1 MAKTLLVLAAAT
13 LTAAPLAA
21 QNARQTAAPP
31 RPAPSAAEP
40 VPEDWHAI
48 PDDEILLIQLA
59 SGKQVAI
66 RLAARFAPAHVAN
79 IRKLAAAR
87 WWDGE
92 SVYRVQE
99 NWVAQWGDPTEKKAL
114 PPELLTRP
122 PAEFEIG
129 AFTPAQ
135 RLAKPD
141 SYASA
146 TGVTADGWPIASDG
160 RAAWLTHCYGMVG
173 VARDALPDTGSGS
186 ELFTPIGQ
194 SARRLDRNYTVVGRI
209 IEGMQYLS
217 ALPRSDAAM
226 GVYATEAERTGIAW
240 VRLASQLPPDERPH
254 FQVRATDNPRYA
266 AMLALRE
273 NPAPP
278 TVATGLNVCDLPAA
292 IRRRP

>member
-1 MAKTLLVLAAAT
+1 MAKTLLVLAAT
-13 LTAAPLAA
+13 LAAAPLAA
-21 QNARQTAAPP
+21 QTSPQTAAPA
-31 RPAPSAAEP
+31 RPAPAAAEP
-40 VPEDWHAI
+40 LPEDWHDI
-48 PDDEILLIQLA
+48 PDDEILLLQLQ
-59 SGKQVAI
+59 GGHQVAI
-66 RLAARFAPAHVAN
+66 RLAARFAPAHVSN
-79 IRKLAAAR
+79 IRKLATAR

-99 NWVAQWGDPTEKKAL
+99 NWVAQWGDASEKKPL

-135 RLAKPD
+135 RLSKPD

-146 TGVTADGWPIASDG
+146 TGITADGWPIASDG
-160 RAAWLTHCYGMVG
+160 KAAWLTHCYGMVG
-173 VARDALPDTGSGS
+173 VARDQLPDTGSGS

-209 IEGMQYLS
+209 VEGMQYLS
-217 ALPRSDAAM
+217 ALPRSGAAM
-226 GVYATEAERTGIAW
+226 GVYATAAERTGILW
-240 VRLASQLPPDERPH
+240 VKLASQLPADERPH
-254 FQVRATDNPRYA
+254 FQYRAADNARYA
-266 AMLALRE
+266 AMIALRE

-292 IRRRP
+292 VRRRP

>member
-1 MAKTLLVLAAAT
+1 MAKTLLVLAAT
-13 LTAAPLAA
+13 LAAAPLAA
-21 QNARQTAAPP
+21 QTAPQSP
-31 RPAPSAAEP
+31 TPSRPAPSAAEP
-40 VPEDWHAI
+40 APEDWHDI

-99 NWVAQWGDPTEKKAL
+99 NWVAQWGDPTEKKPL
-114 PPELLTRP
+114 PPEILTRP

-135 RLAKPD
+135 RLSKPD
-141 SYASA
+141 SYAAA

-160 RAAWLTHCYGMVG
+160 KAAWLSHCYGMVG
-173 VARDALPDTGSGS
+173 VARDSLPDTGSGS

-209 IEGMQYLS
+209 VEGMQYLS

-226 GVYATEAERTGIAW
+226 GVYATAAERTGIAW

-254 FQVRATDNPRYA
+254 FQVRATDNARYA
-266 AMLALRE
+266 AMMALRE

-278 TVATGLNVCDLPAA
+278 TIATGLNVCDLPAA